1 MGRGNGRRPTPPEA
15 SSKMN
20 LNQLKIFYFAVK
32 SGNLSAAAEELFIT
46 QPAVTKG
53 IQRFQEFYELKFI
66 DYVGKKLVLTDA
78 GEVLF
83 KIAEKI
89 FEMETHAEESIRDF
103 QQRKR
108 GHIRILSSESFG
120 DYYLPEVIIPFCKAY
135 PLVRVSMNILPTEL
149 VVENTASLKCDIG
162 FISYPVDHEKL
173 VVREILEDELVIIT
187 PRSHPLAGRHI
198 LRARDLDDQLLI
210 MHEEQSAPR
219 RAIDEFVQRHGISVR
234 IPLELSS
241 NRAIK
246 RAVEHGLGI
255 ALISRKVAK
264 EEIEQKRLVA
274 LSLGDPA
281 MKRKFFLVHHRDK
294 YISESLQRLM
304 DMVFKWASEI
314 H

>member
-1 MGRGNGRRPTPPEA
+1 
-15 SSKMN
+15 MN

-53 IQRFQEFYELKFI
+53 IQRLQEYYELKFI
-66 DYVGKKLVLTDA
+66 DHVGKKLVLTDA

-89 FEMETHAEESIRDF
+89 FDMETHAEESIRDF

-120 DYYLPEVIIPFCKAY
+120 DYYLPDVIIPFCKAY
-135 PLVRVSMNILPTEL
+135 PLVRVSMSILPTEL

-162 FISYPVDHEKL
+162 FISYPVEHEKL
-173 VVREILEDELVIIT
+173 VLREILEDELVIIT
-187 PRSHPLAGRHI
+187 PRQHPLAGRHM
-198 LRARDLDDQLLI
+198 LRARDLEGQPLI

-219 RAIDEFVQRHGISVR
+219 RAIEDFVQRHGIAIR
-234 IPLELSS
+234 IPMELSS

-246 RAVEHGLGI
+246 RAVEHGIGI

-264 EEIEQKRLVA
+264 EEIEARRLVA

-281 MKRKFFLVHHRDK
+281 LKRKFFLVRHRHK

-304 DMVFKWASEI
+304 DMAFKWASDI

>member
-1 MGRGNGRRPTPPEA
+1 
-15 SSKMN
+15 MN

-32 SGNLSAAAEELFIT
+32 SGNLSTAAEQLFIT

-53 IQRFQEFYELKFI
+53 IQRLQEYYELKFI

-89 FEMETHAEESIRDF
+89 FHMETHAEESIRDF

-108 GHIRILSSESFG
+108 GRIRILSSESFG

-135 PLVRVSMNILPTEL
+135 PLVQVSMNILPTEL
-149 VVENTASLKCDIG
+149 VVENTASLNCDIG

-173 VVREILEDELVIIT
+173 VVREVLEDELVIIT
-187 PRSHPLAGRHI
+187 PRRHLLAGRHR
-198 LRARDLDDQLLI
+198 LRPRDLEGQPLI
-210 MHEEQSAPR
+210 MHEEESAPR
-219 RAIDEFVQRHGISVR
+219 RAIDDFVQRHGINIK
-234 IPLELSS
+234 IPMELSS

-246 RAVEHGLGI
+246 RAVEHGIGI

-264 EEIEQKRLVA
+264 EEIEQRRLVA
-274 LSLGDPA
+274 LSLGDPV

>member
-1 MGRGNGRRPTPPEA
+1 
-15 SSKMN
+15 MN

-32 SGNLSAAAEELFIT
+32 SGNLSAAADELFIT

-53 IQRFQEFYELKFI
+53 IQRLQEFYELKFI
-66 DYVGKKLVLTDA
+66 NYVGKKLVLTDA

-89 FEMETHAEESIRDF
+89 FDMETHAEESIRDF

-108 GHIRILSSESFG
+108 GHVRILSSESFG

-135 PLVRVSMNILPTEL
+135 PLVGVSMNILPTEL

-162 FISYPVDHEKL
+162 FISYPVEHEKL
-173 VVREILEDELVIIT
+173 VVREILEDELIIIA
-187 PRSHPLAGRHI
+187 PRRHPLAGRHM
-198 LRARDLDDQLLI
+198 LRAHDLEGQPLI
-210 MHEEQSAPR
+210 MHEERSAPR

-234 IPLELSS
+234 IPMELSS

-246 RAVEHGLGI
+246 RAVEHGIGI

-264 EEIEQKRLVA
+264 EEIEAKRLIA

-294 YISESLQRLM
+294 YISESLQSLI

>member
-1 MGRGNGRRPTPPEA
+1 
-15 SSKMN
+15 MN

-32 SGNLSAAAEELFIT
+32 SGNLSTAAEQLFIT

-53 IQRFQEFYELKFI
+53 IQRLQEYYELKFI
-66 DYVGKKLVLTDA
+66 DFVGKKLVLTDA

-89 FEMETHAEESIRDF
+89 FDMETHAEESIRDF

-108 GHIRILSSESFG
+108 GRIRILSSESFG

-135 PLVRVSMNILPTEL
+135 PLVQVSMNILPTEL
-149 VVENTASLKCDIG
+149 VVENTASLNCDIG

-173 VVREILEDELVIIT
+173 VVREVLEDELVIIT
-187 PRSHPLAGRHI
+187 PRRHLLAGRHM
-198 LRARDLDDQLLI
+198 LRPRDFEGQPLI
-210 MHEEQSAPR
+210 MHEEESAPR
-219 RAIDEFVQRHGISVR
+219 RAIDDFVQRHGINIK
-234 IPLELSS
+234 IPMELSS

-246 RAVEHGLGI
+246 RAVEHGIGI
-255 ALISRKVAK
+255 SLISRKVAK
-264 EEIEQKRLVA
+264 EEIEQRRLVA
-274 LSLGDPA
+274 LSLGDPV

>member
-1 MGRGNGRRPTPPEA
+1 
-15 SSKMN
+15 MN
-20 LNQLKIFYFAVK
+20 LNQLKVFYFAVK

-108 GHIRILSSESFG
+108 GRIRILSSESFG

-187 PRSHPLAGRHI
+187 PRSHLLAGRHI

-304 DMVFKWASEI
+304 DKVFKWASEI

>member
-1 MGRGNGRRPTPPEA
+1 
-15 SSKMN
+15 MN

-32 SGNLSAAAEELFIT
+32 SGNLSAAAKELFIT

-53 IQRFQEFYELKFI
+53 IQRLQEHYELKFI

-89 FEMETHAEESIRDF
+89 FAMETHAEESIRDF

-108 GHIRILSSESFG
+108 GRIRILSSESFG

-135 PLVRVSMNILPTEL
+135 PLVQVSMNILPTEL
-149 VVENTASLKCDIG
+149 VVENTASLNCDIG
-162 FISYPVDHEKL
+162 FISYPVPHEKL
-173 VVREILEDELVIIT
+173 VVREVLEDELVIIT
-187 PRSHPLAGRHI
+187 PRRHLLAGRHW
-198 LRARDLDDQLLI
+198 LRPRDLEGQPLI
-210 MHEEQSAPR
+210 MHEEESAPR
-219 RAIDEFVQRHGISVR
+219 RAIDDFVQRHGINIK
-234 IPLELSS
+234 IPMELSS

-246 RAVEHGLGI
+246 RAVEHGIGI

-264 EEIEQKRLVA
+264 EEIEQRRLVA
-274 LSLGDPA
+274 LSLGDPV

>member
-1 MGRGNGRRPTPPEA
+1 
-15 SSKMN
+15 MN
-20 LNQLKIFYFAVK
+20 LNQLKIFYAAVK
-32 SGNLSAAAEELFIT
+32 AGNLSVAAEDLFIT

-53 IQRFQEFYELKFI
+53 IQRLQEYYELKFI

-78 GEVLF
+78 GEALF

-89 FEMETHAEESIRDF
+89 FDMETHAEESIRDF

-108 GHIRILSSESFG
+108 GRIRILSSESFG

-135 PLVRVSMNILPTEL
+135 PLVQVSMNILPTDL
-149 VVENTASLKCDIG
+149 VVEDTASLKCDVG

-173 VVREILEDELVIIT
+173 VVKEVMEDELVIIT
-187 PRSHPLAGRHI
+187 PKRHPLAGKHM
-198 LRARDLDDQLLI
+198 LRPRDLEDQAVI
-210 MHEEQSAPR
+210 MHEEASAPR
-219 RAIDEFVQRHGISVR
+219 RAIEEFIQRHHLNVK
-234 IPLELSS
+234 IPMELSS

-246 RAVEHGLGI
+246 RAVEHGIGI

-264 EEIEQKRLVA
+264 EEIEQNRLVA
-274 LSLGDPA
+274 LSLADNA
-281 MKRKFFLVHHRDK
+281 MRRKFFLIHHKDK

-304 DMVFKWASEI
+304 DMVFKWAAEI

>member
-1 MGRGNGRRPTPPEA
+1 
-15 SSKMN
+15 
-20 LNQLKIFYFAVK
+20 
-32 SGNLSAAAEELFIT
+32 
-46 QPAVTKG
+46 
-53 IQRFQEFYELKFI
+53 
-66 DYVGKKLVLTDA
+66 
-78 GEVLF
+78 
-83 KIAEKI
+83 
-89 FEMETHAEESIRDF
+89 
-103 QQRKR
+103 
-108 GHIRILSSESFG
+108 
-120 DYYLPEVIIPFCKAY
+120 
-135 PLVRVSMNILPTEL
+135 
-149 VVENTASLKCDIG
+149 
-162 FISYPVDHEKL
+162 
-173 VVREILEDELVIIT
+173 
-187 PRSHPLAGRHI
+187 
-198 LRARDLDDQLLI
+198 

>member
-1 MGRGNGRRPTPPEA
+1 
-15 SSKMN
+15 MN

-32 SGNLSAAAEELFIT
+32 SGNLSTAAEQLFIT

-53 IQRFQEFYELKFI
+53 IQRLQEYYELKFI

-89 FEMETHAEESIRDF
+89 FDMETHAEESIRDF

-108 GHIRILSSESFG
+108 GRIRILSSESFG

-135 PLVRVSMNILPTEL
+135 PLVQVSMNILPTEL
-149 VVENTASLKCDIG
+149 VVENTASLNCDIG

-173 VVREILEDELVIIT
+173 VVREVLEDELVIIT
-187 PRSHPLAGRHI
+187 PRRHLLAGRHM
-198 LRARDLDDQLLI
+198 LRPRDFEGQPLI
-210 MHEEQSAPR
+210 MHEEESAPR
-219 RAIDEFVQRHGISVR
+219 RAIDDFVQRHGINIK
-234 IPLELSS
+234 IPMELSS

-246 RAVEHGLGI
+246 RAVEHGIGI

-264 EEIEQKRLVA
+264 EEIEQRRLVA
-274 LSLGDPA
+274 LSLGDPV

>member
-1 MGRGNGRRPTPPEA
+1 
-15 SSKMN
+15 MN

-32 SGNLSAAAEELFIT
+32 SGNLSTAAEQLFIT

-53 IQRFQEFYELKFI
+53 IQRLQEYYELKFI

-89 FEMETHAEESIRDF
+89 FDMETHAEESIRDF

-108 GHIRILSSESFG
+108 GRIRILSSESFG

-135 PLVRVSMNILPTEL
+135 PLVQVSMNILPTEL
-149 VVENTASLKCDIG
+149 VVENTASLNCDIG

-173 VVREILEDELVIIT
+173 VVREVLEDELVIIT
-187 PRSHPLAGRHI
+187 PRRHLLAGRHR
-198 LRARDLDDQLLI
+198 LRPRDLEGQPLI
-210 MHEEQSAPR
+210 MHEEESAPR
-219 RAIDEFVQRHGISVR
+219 RAIDDFVQRHGINIK
-234 IPLELSS
+234 IPMELSS

-246 RAVEHGLGI
+246 RAVEHGIGI

-264 EEIEQKRLVA
+264 EEIEQRRLVA
-274 LSLGDPA
+274 LSLGDPV

>member
-1 MGRGNGRRPTPPEA
+1 
-15 SSKMN
+15 MN
-20 LNQLKIFYFAVK
+20 LNQFKIFYFAVK
-32 SGNLSAAAEELFIT
+32 SGNLSTAAEQLFIT

-53 IQRFQEFYELKFI
+53 IQRLQEYYELKFI
-66 DYVGKKLVLTDA
+66 DFVGKKLVLTDA

-89 FEMETHAEESIRDF
+89 FDMETHAEESIRDF

-108 GHIRILSSESFG
+108 GRIRILSSESFG

-135 PLVRVSMNILPTEL
+135 PLVQVSMNILPTEL
-149 VVENTASLKCDIG
+149 VVENTASLNCDIG

-173 VVREILEDELVIIT
+173 VVREVLEDELVIIT
-187 PRSHPLAGRHI
+187 PRRHLLAGRHR
-198 LRARDLDDQLLI
+198 LRPRDLEGQPLI
-210 MHEEQSAPR
+210 MHEEESAPR
-219 RAIDEFVQRHGISVR
+219 RAIDDFVQRHGINIK
-234 IPLELSS
+234 IPMELSS

-246 RAVEHGLGI
+246 RAVEHGIGI

-264 EEIEQKRLVA
+264 EEIEQRRLVA
-274 LSLGDPA
+274 LSLADAA
-281 MKRKFFLVHHRDK
+281 MKRKFFLIHHKDK

>member
-1 MGRGNGRRPTPPEA
+1 
-15 SSKMN
+15 MN

-46 QPAVTKG
+46 QPAVTKS
-53 IQRFQEFYELKFI
+53 IQRLQEHYELKFI

-89 FEMETHAEESIRDF
+89 FDMETHAEESIRDF

-108 GHIRILSSESFG
+108 GRIRILSSESFG

-135 PLVRVSMNILPTEL
+135 PLVQVSMNILPTEL
-149 VVENTASLKCDIG
+149 VVENTASLNCDIG
-162 FISYPVDHEKL
+162 FISYPVDHERL

-187 PRSHPLAGRHI
+187 PRRHPLAGKHT
-198 LRARDLDDQLLI
+198 LRPRDLEGQLLI

-219 RAIDEFVQRHGISVR
+219 RAIDDFVQRHGINVK
-234 IPLELSS
+234 IPMELSS

-246 RAVEHGLGI
+246 RAVEHGIGI

-264 EEIEQKRLVA
+264 EEIEQRRLVA
-274 LSLGDPA
+274 LSLADDS
-281 MKRKFFLVHHRDK
+281 MKRKFFLIHHKDK

>member
-1 MGRGNGRRPTPPEA
+1 
-15 SSKMN
+15 MN

-32 SGNLSAAAEELFIT
+32 AGNLSTAAEQLFIT

-53 IQRFQEFYELKFI
+53 IQRLQEYYELKFI
-66 DYVGKKLVLTDA
+66 DYVGKRLVLTDA

-89 FEMETHAEESIRDF
+89 FDMETHAEESIRDF

-108 GHIRILSSESFG
+108 GRIRILSSESFG

-135 PLVRVSMNILPTEL
+135 PLVQVSMNILPTEL
-149 VVENTASLKCDIG
+149 VVENTASLNCDIG

-173 VVREILEDELVIIT
+173 VVREVLEDELVIIT
-187 PRSHPLAGRHI
+187 PRRHLLAGRHM
-198 LRARDLDDQLLI
+198 LRPRDLEGQPLI
-210 MHEEQSAPR
+210 MHEEESAPR
-219 RAIDEFVQRHGISVR
+219 RAIDDFVQRHGINIK
-234 IPLELSS
+234 IPMELSS

-246 RAVEHGLGI
+246 RAVEHGIGI

-264 EEIEQKRLVA
+264 EEIEQRRLVA
-274 LSLGDPA
+274 LSLGDPV

-304 DMVFKWASEI
+304 DMIFKWASEI

>member
-1 MGRGNGRRPTPPEA
+1 
-15 SSKMN
+15 MN

-32 SGNLSAAAEELFIT
+32 SGNLSTAAEQLFIT

-53 IQRFQEFYELKFI
+53 IQRLQEYYELKFI

-89 FEMETHAEESIRDF
+89 FDMETHAEESIRDF

-108 GHIRILSSESFG
+108 GRIRILSSESFG

-135 PLVRVSMNILPTEL
+135 PLVQVSMNILPTEL
-149 VVENTASLKCDIG
+149 VVENTASLNCDIG

-173 VVREILEDELVIIT
+173 VVREVLEDELVIIT
-187 PRSHPLAGRHI
+187 PRRHLLASRHW
-198 LRARDLDDQLLI
+198 LRPRDLEGQPLI
-210 MHEEQSAPR
+210 MHEEESAPR
-219 RAIDEFVQRHGISVR
+219 RAIDDFVQRHGINIK
-234 IPLELSS
+234 IPMELSS

-246 RAVEHGLGI
+246 RAVEHGIGI

-264 EEIEQKRLVA
+264 EEIEQRRLVA
-274 LSLGDPA
+274 LSLGDPV

>member
-1 MGRGNGRRPTPPEA
+1 
-15 SSKMN
+15 MN

-32 SGNLSAAAEELFIT
+32 SGNLSTAAEQLFIT

-53 IQRFQEFYELKFI
+53 IQRLQEYYELKFI

-89 FEMETHAEESIRDF
+89 FDMETHAEESIRDF

-108 GHIRILSSESFG
+108 GRIRILSSESFG

-135 PLVRVSMNILPTEL
+135 PLVQVSMNILPTEL
-149 VVENTASLKCDIG
+149 VVENTASLNCDIG

-173 VVREILEDELVIIT
+173 VVREVLEDELVIIT
-187 PRSHPLAGRHI
+187 PRRHLLAGRHW
-198 LRARDLDDQLLI
+198 LRPRDLEGQPLI
-210 MHEEQSAPR
+210 MHEEESAPR
-219 RAIDEFVQRHGISVR
+219 RAIDDFVQRHGINIK
-234 IPLELSS
+234 IPMELSS

-246 RAVEHGLGI
+246 RAVEHGVGI

-264 EEIEQKRLVA
+264 EEIEQRRLVA
-274 LSLGDPA
+274 LSLGDPV